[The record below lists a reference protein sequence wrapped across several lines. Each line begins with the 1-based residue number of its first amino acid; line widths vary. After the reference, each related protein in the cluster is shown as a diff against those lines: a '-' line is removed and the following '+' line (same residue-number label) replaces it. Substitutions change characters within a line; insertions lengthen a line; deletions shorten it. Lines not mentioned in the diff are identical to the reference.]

1 MDTERHTKIT
11 LCKRNTPMP
20 HPVLPDAE
28 IDRLGQELYDTRLRA
43 SLDTPENRGKQ
54 LVIDVETGAYEIG
67 DDGLAAS
74 RRLLARHPGAA
85 LYGLRIGYNAVY
97 ALGGVLTP
105 TTTP

>member
-1 MDTERHTKIT
+1 MS
-11 LCKRNTPMP
+11 
-20 HPVLPDAE
+20 HPVLADAE
-28 IDRLGQELYDTRLRA
+28 IDRRGQELYHTRLRA
-43 SLDTPENRGKQ
+43 QLDTPENQGKQ
-54 LVIDVETGAYEIG
+54 LVMDVETGAYELG

-105 TTTP
+105 TTNP